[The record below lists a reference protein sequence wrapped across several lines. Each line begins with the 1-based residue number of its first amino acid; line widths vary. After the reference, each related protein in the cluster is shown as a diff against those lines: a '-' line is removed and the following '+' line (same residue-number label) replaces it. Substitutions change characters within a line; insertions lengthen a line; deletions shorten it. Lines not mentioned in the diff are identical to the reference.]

1 MSSVTHDVRK
11 QVEERLKELEPLVDE
26 YERLRQVIELL
37 DGPGTG
43 AVKARRRSTPRRAL
57 ARPAP
62 SRRAQGKRADD
73 ALKLISEQPGI
84 TVAAAASA
92 LGIGTTYLYRL
103 LPRLER
109 EGKIRKEGRGYVP
122 A

>member
-1 MSSVTHDVRK
+1 VSVTQDVRK
-11 QVEERLKELEPLVDE
+11 QAEKRIKELEPLVAE
-26 YERLRQVIELL
+26 YEQLQQVVELL
-37 DGPGTG
+37 AGEP
-43 AVKARRRSTPRRAL
+43 AAKPARERATPRRAI
-57 ARPAP
+57 ARGAT
-62 SRRAQGKRADD
+62 SRRAQGQRSDD
-73 ALKLISEQPGI
+73 ALKLIREQPGI
-84 TVAAAASA
+84 TVADTAAA